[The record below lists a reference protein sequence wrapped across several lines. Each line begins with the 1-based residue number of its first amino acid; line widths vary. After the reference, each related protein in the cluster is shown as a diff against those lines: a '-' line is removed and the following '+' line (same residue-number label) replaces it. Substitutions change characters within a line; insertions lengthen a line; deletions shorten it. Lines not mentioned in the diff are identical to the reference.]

1 MSELKKK
8 VDLSTYAI
16 QQNTQDSILKMQKE
30 MNLELAA
37 SQLKSQGSIAEIK
50 QELQSSQ
57 DSIAEIKQELQS
69 TNLELKRQLAAT
81 TKMLREF
88 ETKVEQQHAEI
99 MQKLNHPSS

>member
-37 SQLKSQGSIAEIK
+37 SQIKS
-50 QELQSSQ
+50 
-57 DSIAEIKQELQS
+57 QELQS
-69 TNLELKRQLAAT
+69 TNLELKSQLAAT
-81 TKMLREF
+81 TEMLREF
-88 ETKVEQQHAEI
+88 ETNVKQQHAEI
-99 MQKLNHPSS
+99 MQKLNHLSS

>member
-1 MSELKKK
+1 MNELKKK

-37 SQLKSQGSIAEIK
+37 SQRESQGSIAK
-50 QELQSSQ
+50 MHQEFETKLN
-57 DSIAEIKQELQS
+57 QELQS
-69 TNLELKRQLAAT
+69 TNLELKSQLAAT
-81 TKMLREF
+81 TKMLHEF
-88 ETKVEQQHAEI
+88 ETKLNQQHAEI